1 MEEIEM
7 EINIVFVEHKQKY
20 IDVFDNSGGLLAMQK
35 NAENFTPILKD
46 LTDSLISKSNK
57 FLKKN
62 EKFSKTEIENI
73 IKIKIKEFNKFL
85 ISPF

>member
-20 IDVFDNSGGLLAMQK
+20 IDVFDKSGGLLAMQK

-62 EKFSKTEIENI
+62 ENLSKT
-73 IKIKIKEFNKFL
+73 
-85 ISPF
+85 

>member
-1 MEEIEM
+1 MKEIEI
-7 EINIVFVEHKQKY
+7 EINNVFIKQKY
-20 IDVFDNSGGLLAMQK
+20 IEVFDKSGGLLAMKK

-46 LTDSLISKSNK
+46 LTDNLISKSNK
-57 FLKKN
+57 FLKEN
-62 EKFSKTEIENI
+62 ENLSKTEIENI